1 MYPFQNRKLWAL
13 TFAHFTVDLFAGSVP
28 LVLAVQAAPLS
39 LTQPQVGLIAL
50 AFSLATSLA
59 QPLFGLLAD
68 RKHAPLLAFA
78 GVMWQAVFIGLSGF
92 AGRFETLLAL
102 VAVGGLGSAAFHPP
116 GAGSVPRVSPS
127 RQRGA
132 SMALFLLGGNGGYAL
147 GPLIAGLF
155 FNRLGPTGTLPL
167 TLGAVAVSPVLFI
180 LLNRLRHLFDAPLEA
195 SAAPAQPETGQGKT
209 NGSGISAAGIASLGL
224 LIMFRAWTSQSLS
237 TYLPQYFVQEG
248 MDVLYAGQVSTALL
262 LAAALG
268 GFVAGSLSDR
278 LGRHRVIIVSLLL
291 AAPLAFVLMRV
302 SGVWI
307 FVAAVALGF
316 CLNASL
322 PLTLLIGQEIVP
334 DRPGIMTGLTLGFTF
349 VAGGLGTLV
358 TGIVAEQAGL
368 RTVLSWLPLLP
379 LVAEVAALALAG
391 VHNRRVHITEAA
403 PGV

>member
-1 MYPFQNRKLWAL
+1 MSPFQNRRLWAL
-13 TFAHFTVDLFAGSVP
+13 TLAHFTVDLFAGAVP
-28 LVLAVQAAPLS
+28 LVLAVQATPLS
-39 LTQPQVGLIAL
+39 LTQSQVGLIAL

-68 RKHAPLLAFA
+68 GKQAPLLAFA
-78 GVMWQAVFIGLSGF
+78 GVMWQAVFIGLAGL
-92 AGRFETLLAL
+92 AGRFETLLVL
-102 VAVGGLGSAAFHPP
+102 VAIGGLGSAAFHPP
-116 GAGSVPRVSPS
+116 GAGSVPRVSS
-127 RQRGA
+127 AQQRDS

-147 GPLIAGLF
+147 GPLVAGLF
-155 FNRLGPTGTLPL
+155 FNRLGPTGTLPM

-180 LLNRLRHLFDAPLEA
+180 LLSRLRHLFDAPPEGPA
-195 SAAPAQPETGQGKT
+195 KSAQPQPDSRNGGRVSAA
-209 NGSGISAAGIASLGL
+209 SIASLGL

-237 TYLPQYFVQEG
+237 TYLPQYFVQAG
-248 MDVLYAGQVSTALL
+248 LNVLYAGQVSTALL

-268 GFVAGSLSDR
+268 GFVAGNLSER
-278 LGRHRVIIVSLLL
+278 LGRHRVIIASLLM

-307 FVAAVALGF
+307 FVAAIALGF

-322 PLTLLIGQEIVP
+322 PLTLLIGQEIIP

-358 TGIVAEQAGL
+358 TGIVAEQMGL
-368 RTVLSWLPLLP
+368 RTVLSWLPVLP

-391 VHNRRVHITEAA
+391 VHNRRFHATQTM
-403 PGV
+403 PGA